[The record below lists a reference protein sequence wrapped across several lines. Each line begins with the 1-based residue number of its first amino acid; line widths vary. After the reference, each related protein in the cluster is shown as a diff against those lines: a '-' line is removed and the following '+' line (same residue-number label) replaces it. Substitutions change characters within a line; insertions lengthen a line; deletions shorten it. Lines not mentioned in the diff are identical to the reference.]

1 MKLKYYLRGLGIGI
15 LVTTVILSLA
25 GIGRKNMTDEEVIK
39 RAKELGMVE
48 STLLSDLADQAKA
61 DEVKPT
67 EPETSPQ
74 PEETLPPETTPE
86 TAPEQENDT
95 EQKTPAAQENGTE
108 QETASG
114 QENGTEQE
122 TTSGQENDTEKE
134 TSPGQDNNTEP
145 EKATEPAT
153 TPTPETPVSPEDGSS
168 DTPAGET
175 FTLVIGRGESSTT
188 VSKNL
193 QKAGIVEDAAVF
205 DKFLCNN
212 GYDKKIITG
221 TYEIPYGASE
231 EEIAKIITRK

>member
-1 MKLKYYLRGLGIGI
+1 MKWKYYLRGLGIGI

-48 STLLSDLADQAKA
+48 STLLSDLADQEKA

-74 PEETLPPETTPE
+74 PEETLPPENEPE
-86 TAPEQENDT
+86 TA
-95 EQKTPAAQENGTE
+95 
-108 QETASG
+108 
-114 QENGTEQE
+114 
-122 TTSGQENDTEKE
+122 
-134 TSPGQDNNTEP
+134 
-145 EKATEPAT
+145 
-153 TPTPETPVSPEDGSS
+153 PEDGSS

-193 QKAGIVEDAAVF
+193 KRAGIVEDAAAF

>member
-25 GIGRKNMTDEEVIK
+25 GIGRKNMTDEEVVK

-48 STLLSDLADQAKA
+48 STLLSDLPDQTKA
-61 DEVKPT
+61 EEVRPT
-67 EPETSPQ
+67 EPETLEPETSLQPETSEQENSAEPEAGPGPETSEPETLEPEVSPEPEESASTPETPVA
-74 PEETLPPETTPE
+74 PEETPV
-86 TAPEQENDT
+86 APE
-95 EQKTPAAQENGTE
+95 
-108 QETASG
+108 
-114 QENGTEQE
+114 
-122 TTSGQENDTEKE
+122 
-134 TSPGQDNNTEP
+134 
-145 EKATEPAT
+145 
-153 TPTPETPVSPEDGSS
+153 ETPVSPEDGNP

-175 FTLVIGRGESSTT
+175 VTLVIGRGESSTT

-193 QKAGIVEDAAVF
+193 KKAGIVEDAAAF
-205 DKFLCNN
+205 DRFLCNN

>member
-25 GIGRKNMTDEEVIK
+25 GVGRKNMTDEEVVK

-48 STLLSDLADQAKA
+48 STLLSDLPDQTKT
-61 DEVKPT
+61 DEVRPT
-67 EPETSPQ
+67 EPEISLQPETSEPEESASTPETPVA
-74 PEETLPPETTPE
+74 PEETTTTPE
-86 TAPEQENDT
+86 TPAAPE
-95 EQKTPAAQENGTE
+95 
-108 QETASG
+108 
-114 QENGTEQE
+114 E
-122 TTSGQENDTEKE
+122 TT
-134 TSPGQDNNTEP
+134 
-145 EKATEPAT
+145 T
-153 TPTPETPVSPEDGSS
+153 TPETPVVPEETPVSPEDGNP

-175 FTLVIGRGESSTT
+175 VTLVIGRGESSTT

-193 QKAGIVEDAAVF
+193 KKAGIVEDAAAF
-205 DKFLCNN
+205 DRFLCNN

>member
-25 GIGRKNMTDEEVIK
+25 GVGRKNMTDEEVVK

-48 STLLSDLADQAKA
+48 STLLSDLPDQTKT
-61 DEVKPT
+61 DEVRPT
-67 EPETSPQ
+67 EPETSLQPETSEPEESASTPETPEA
-74 PEETLPPETTPE
+74 PEETPV
-86 TAPEQENDT
+86 APEE
-95 EQKTPAAQENGTE
+95 TPVA
-108 QETASG
+108 
-114 QENGTEQE
+114 
-122 TTSGQENDTEKE
+122 
-134 TSPGQDNNTEP
+134 P
-145 EKATEPAT
+145 E
-153 TPTPETPVSPEDGSS
+153 ETPVSPEDGNP

-175 FTLVIGRGESSTT
+175 VTLVIGRGESSTT

-193 QKAGIVEDAAVF
+193 KKAGIVEDAAAF
-205 DKFLCNN
+205 DRFLCNN

>member
-25 GIGRKNMTDEEVIK
+25 GVGRKNMTDEEVVK

-48 STLLSDLADQAKA
+48 STLLSDLPDQTKT
-61 DEVKPT
+61 DEVRPT
-67 EPETSPQ
+67 EPEISLQPETSEPEESASTPETPEA
-74 PEETLPPETTPE
+74 PEETPVAPEETPE
-86 TAPEQENDT
+86 APEE
-95 EQKTPAAQENGTE
+95 TPVA
-108 QETASG
+108 
-114 QENGTEQE
+114 
-122 TTSGQENDTEKE
+122 
-134 TSPGQDNNTEP
+134 P
-145 EKATEPAT
+145 E
-153 TPTPETPVSPEDGSS
+153 ETPVSPEDGNP

-175 FTLVIGRGESSTT
+175 VTLVIGRGESSTT

-193 QKAGIVEDAAVF
+193 KKAGIVEDAAAF
-205 DKFLCNN
+205 DRCLCNN

>member
-25 GIGRKNMTDEEVIK
+25 GIGGKNMTDEEVIK

-61 DEVKPT
+61 DEVKPAEPKT
-67 EPETSPQ
+67 SPQPEETLPPETSPQ
-74 PEETLPPETTPE
+74 PEETLPPETTSE
-86 TAPEQENDT
+86 MTSGEENDT
-95 EQKTPAAQENGTE
+95 EQDKS
-108 QETASG
+108 SG
-114 QENGTEQE
+114 
-122 TTSGQENDTEKE
+122 
-134 TSPGQDNNTEP
+134 
-145 EKATEPAT
+145 PAT
-153 TPTPETPVSPEDGSS
+153 TPETSVSPENGNS
-168 DTPAGET
+168 DTPEGET

-193 QKAGIVEDAAVF
+193 KKAGIVEDAAVF

>member
-25 GIGRKNMTDEEVIK
+25 GVGRKNMTDEEVVK

-48 STLLSDLADQAKA
+48 STLLSDLPDQTKT
-61 DEVKPT
+61 DEVRPT
-67 EPETSPQ
+67 EPEISLQPETSEPEESASTPETPVA
-74 PEETLPPETTPE
+74 PEETPVALE
-86 TAPEQENDT
+86 
-95 EQKTPAAQENGTE
+95 
-108 QETASG
+108 
-114 QENGTEQE
+114 
-122 TTSGQENDTEKE
+122 
-134 TSPGQDNNTEP
+134 
-145 EKATEPAT
+145 
-153 TPTPETPVSPEDGSS
+153 ETPVSPEDGNP

-175 FTLVIGRGESSTT
+175 VTLVIGRGESSTT

-193 QKAGIVEDAAVF
+193 KKAGIVEDAAAF
-205 DKFLCNN
+205 DRFLCNN

>member
-61 DEVKPT
+61 DEVQPT

-86 TAPEQENDT
+86 ITPETAPEQETPGAPD
-95 EQKTPAAQENGTE
+95 KTSEP
-108 QETASG
+108 
-114 QENGTEQE
+114 E
-122 TTSGQENDTEKE
+122 TTPD
-134 TSPGQDNNTEP
+134 
-145 EKATEPAT
+145 
-153 TPTPETPVSPEDGSS
+153 TPVSPEDGSS

-193 QKAGIVEDAAVF
+193 QKAGIVEDAAAF

>member
-25 GIGRKNMTDEEVIK
+25 GVGRKNMTDEEVVK

-48 STLLSDLADQAKA
+48 STLLSDLPDQTKT
-61 DEVKPT
+61 DEVRPT
-67 EPETSPQ
+67 EPEISLQ
-74 PEETLPPETTPE
+74 PETSEPEESASTPE
-86 TAPEQENDT
+86 TPVAPE
-95 EQKTPAAQENGTE
+95 
-108 QETASG
+108 
-114 QENGTEQE
+114 
-122 TTSGQENDTEKE
+122 
-134 TSPGQDNNTEP
+134 
-145 EKATEPAT
+145 
-153 TPTPETPVSPEDGSS
+153 ETPVSPEDGNP

-175 FTLVIGRGESSTT
+175 VTLVIGRGESSTT

-193 QKAGIVEDAAVF
+193 KKAGIVEDAAAF
-205 DKFLCNN
+205 DRFLCNN

>member
-25 GIGRKNMTDEEVIK
+25 GVGRKNMTDEEVVK

-48 STLLSDLADQAKA
+48 STLLSDLPDQTKT
-61 DEVKPT
+61 DEVRPT
-67 EPETSPQ
+67 EPEISLQPETSEPEAGPEPEESASTPETPEA
-74 PEETLPPETTPE
+74 PEETSV
-86 TAPEQENDT
+86 APEE
-95 EQKTPAAQENGTE
+95 TPV
-108 QETASG
+108 
-114 QENGTEQE
+114 
-122 TTSGQENDTEKE
+122 
-134 TSPGQDNNTEP
+134 SPE
-145 EKATEPAT
+145 
-153 TPTPETPVSPEDGSS
+153 ETPVSPEDGNP

-175 FTLVIGRGESSTT
+175 VTLVIGRGESSTT

-193 QKAGIVEDAAVF
+193 KKAGIVEDAAAF
-205 DKFLCNN
+205 DRFLCNN

>member
-25 GIGRKNMTDEEVIK
+25 GVGRKNMTDEEVVK

-48 STLLSDLADQAKA
+48 STLLSDLPDQTKT
-61 DEVKPT
+61 DEVRPT
-67 EPETSPQ
+67 EPEISLQPETSEPEESASTPETPEA
-74 PEETLPPETTPE
+74 PEETPVAPEE
-86 TAPEQENDT
+86 TAVAPE
-95 EQKTPAAQENGTE
+95 
-108 QETASG
+108 
-114 QENGTEQE
+114 
-122 TTSGQENDTEKE
+122 
-134 TSPGQDNNTEP
+134 
-145 EKATEPAT
+145 
-153 TPTPETPVSPEDGSS
+153 ETPVSPEDGNP

-175 FTLVIGRGESSTT
+175 VTLVIGRGESSTT

-193 QKAGIVEDAAVF
+193 KKAGIVEDAAAF
-205 DKFLCNN
+205 DRFLCNN